1 MKTLAQRGVKT
12 LPETTTFLS
21 HEPLTSFFKGMFPT
35 GQVTQ
40 HVFVRTELI
49 HGGGRDGNVLFQEV
63 QHQFADGIDLIGIG
77 VLEEFFSFEPI
88 GFFEDGLQ
96 EGQLTS

>member
-1 MKTLAQRGVKT
+1 MR
-12 LPETTTFLS
+12 P
-21 HEPLTSFFKGMFPT
+21 
-35 GQVTQ
+35 
-40 HVFVRTELI
+40 ELI

-88 GFFEDGLQ
+88 GFLEDGLQ

>member
-1 MKTLAQRGVKT
+1 MW
-12 LPETTTFLS
+12 S
-21 HEPLTSFFKGMFPT
+21 
-35 GQVTQ
+35 
-40 HVFVRTELI
+40 ELI
-49 HGGGRDGNVLFQEV
+49 HGGGRNGNVLFQEV

>member
-1 MKTLAQRGVKT
+1 M
-12 LPETTTFLS
+12 
-21 HEPLTSFFKGMFPT
+21 
-35 GQVTQ
+35 
-40 HVFVRTELI
+40 RTELI

-63 QHQFADGIDLIGIG
+63 QHQFTDGIDLIGIG

>member
-1 MKTLAQRGVKT
+1 M
-12 LPETTTFLS
+12 
-21 HEPLTSFFKGMFPT
+21 
-35 GQVTQ
+35 
-40 HVFVRTELI
+40 RTELV

-63 QHQFADGIDLIGIG
+63 QDQFADGIDLIGIG
-77 VLEEFFSFEPI
+77 VLEEFLSFEAI

>member
-1 MKTLAQRGVKT
+1 MW
-12 LPETTTFLS
+12 
-21 HEPLTSFFKGMFPT
+21 
-35 GQVTQ
+35 
-40 HVFVRTELI
+40 TELV

-77 VLEEFFSFEPI
+77 VLKEFLSFEAI